1 MLTFTNVSHSFANH
15 QLFSALDIELSAP
28 RIQLT
33 GANGSGK
40 TTFLLLAAGL
50 LAPTSGQVLFK
61 QQPVLHHH
69 TKQRIGISAAK
80 ILLPEFMS
88 AQELLNFH
96 CHMHGCR
103 LDGTLVEQLAL
114 TAFLHTKIAD
124 LSLGN
129 CKKLSLLTAL
139 LHQPQLLL
147 LDEPFNGLDD
157 ASRRTVL
164 QLLDE
169 YPAQVM
175 LASHEPLPLKNQPL
189 ALLTIEQLKRSHA

>member
-69 TKQRIGISAAK
+69 TKQHIGISAAK

-96 CHMHGCR
+96 CHMHSCR
-103 LDGTLVEQLAL
+103 LDGTLLYVWLYSLPMLAI
-114 TAFLHTKIAD
+114 IAWFD
-124 LSLGN
+124 
-129 CKKLSLLTAL
+129 LLTL
-139 LHQPQLLL
+139 GSVDLCVRNERH
-147 LDEPFNGLDD
+147 
-157 ASRRTVL
+157 SIKV
-164 QLLDE
+164 
-169 YPAQVM
+169 
-175 LASHEPLPLKNQPL
+175 
-189 ALLTIEQLKRSHA
+189 